1 MDIVDRKK
9 DRDSIMRTQWAI
21 VFDFFFHFIR
31 QNRSDSYLLVQKSA
45 CSIAIES
52 ERKKAK

>member
-1 MDIVDRKK
+1 MDIVERKK

-21 VFDFFFHFIR
+21 VFDFCFYFIR
-31 QNRSDSYLLVQKSA
+31 QNRSDSYLLVQTSA